1 MDFKTSISKMTADD
15 HTIRG
20 EKLSALMKGSFSDA
34 VFLILKGEK
43 PTTQQSKI
51 FEAMLISILDH
62 GMGTTSS
69 MASRFVASG
78 GNSINASI
86 AGGVLALGDYHGGA
100 IEKAMVELRGV
111 SSTKEFVGSHLE
123 KHQTLYGF
131 GHKVYK
137 ERDPRV
143 TSLLQ
148 ICEDENFRSPYI
160 DLVKEIENEIATQK
174 GTKIPLNID
183 GLIAAIL
190 LAMDFDPLTGK
201 AVFVIAR
208 TSGLAAQVIEELK
221 NEPPVRRIDE
231 SNITYEGK

>member
-20 EKLSALMKGSFSDA
+20 HKLSALMKGSFSDA
-34 VFLILKGEK
+34 IFLILNGET
-43 PTTQQSKI
+43 PSPQQSKI
-51 FEAMLISILDH
+51 FEALLVSIIDH

-69 MASRFVASG
+69 LASRFVASG
-78 GNSINASI
+78 GNSVNASI
-86 AGGVLALGDYHGGA
+86 AGGVLAIGDYHGGA
-100 IEKAMVELRGV
+100 IEKAMAALRGV
-111 SSTKEFVGSHLE
+111 SSAKEFVGNGLE
-123 KHQTLYGF
+123 KHHTFYGF
-131 GHKVYK
+131 GHKLYK

-143 TSLLQ
+143 ISLLQ

-160 DLVKEIENEIATQK
+160 DLMKEIEHEIAKQK
-174 GTKIPLNID
+174 GNKIPLNID

-190 LAMDFDPLTGK
+190 LAMNFDPLAGK

-208 TSGLAAQVIEELK
+208 TPGLAAQVVEELK